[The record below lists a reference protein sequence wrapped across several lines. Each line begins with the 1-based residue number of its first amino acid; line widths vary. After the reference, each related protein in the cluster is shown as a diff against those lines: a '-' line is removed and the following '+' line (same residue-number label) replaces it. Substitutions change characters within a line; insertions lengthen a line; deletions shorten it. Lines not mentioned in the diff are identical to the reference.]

1 MTTKPLY
8 RGTKMQRKETA
19 EQAAFRITPSLAAL
33 NQRWQ
38 QGEDLGALA
47 PAIIQALEGNGDA
60 FILLDSK
67 PGYFD
72 GYSGPRAYHS
82 MLRNIRNSPV
92 HGPAMFASFRN

>member
-1 MTTKPLY
+1 MPK
-8 RGTKMQRKETA
+8 RKETA

-33 NQRWQ
+33 NLRWQ
-38 QGEDLGALA
+38 QGEALDALA

-60 FILLDSK
+60 FMLLDSR

-82 MLRNIRNSPV
+82 MLRNIRNSPAF
-92 HGPAMFASFRN
+92 GPALFATFRN